1 MNYGY
6 SQYVSMMSNNMELA
20 LHGLQIVTLE
30 HYTELNL
37 YGLMFYERDL
47 VRKHATKM
55 RTLDRSESFCSVLYN
70 LHILSNYCYLN
81 IGARTLFKKT

>member
-6 SQYVSMMSNNMELA
+6 DQYVSMSNSMELA

-30 HYTELNL
+30 QYTELNL

-47 VRKHATKM
+47 VRKHATKDEDY
-55 RTLDRSESFCSVLYN
+55 R
-70 LHILSNYCYLN
+70 
-81 IGARTLFKKT
+81 